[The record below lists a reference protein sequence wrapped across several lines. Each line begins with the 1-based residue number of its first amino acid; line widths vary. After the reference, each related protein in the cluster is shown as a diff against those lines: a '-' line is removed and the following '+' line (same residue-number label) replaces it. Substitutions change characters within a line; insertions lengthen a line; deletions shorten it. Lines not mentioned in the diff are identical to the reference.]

1 MYIKIKQM
9 VSQIEMSTINLV
21 GILASVISFVYYFV
35 LKNPYEI
42 AFWMLCIADFFLFV
56 LSAYWVMLRFELTN
70 VKTVIFT
77 ILIIL
82 FYFAFCEVVV
92 WAFSQGTSIVF
103 DLGLFKEVFLVG
115 LFLAPSFI
123 LLIPVIMFVAEI
135 IG

>member
-1 MYIKIKQM
+1 MVMYIKIKQM

-21 GILASVISFVYYFV
+21 GILSSVISFVYYFV

-56 LSAYWVMLRFELTN
+56 LSAYWVMLRFELTK

-77 ILIIL
+77 IL
-82 FYFAFCEVVV
+82 
-92 WAFSQGTSIVF
+92 
-103 DLGLFKEVFLVG
+103 
-115 LFLAPSFI
+115 
-123 LLIPVIMFVAEI
+123 LIPVMMFVAEI